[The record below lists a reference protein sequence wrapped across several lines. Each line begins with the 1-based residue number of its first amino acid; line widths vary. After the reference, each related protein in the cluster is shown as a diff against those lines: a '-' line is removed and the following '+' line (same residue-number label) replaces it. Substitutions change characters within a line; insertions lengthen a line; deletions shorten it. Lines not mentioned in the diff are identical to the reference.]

1 MKINAP
7 VLLVRK
13 QVCLQN
19 IRRMHKK
26 TIQRNIILRPHFKT
40 HQSEEVSRWFKDHN
54 IHQITVSSLEMAWF
68 FIKKGW
74 QDITLA
80 IPLNP
85 NWTNEINSIPEEV
98 TINLLAD
105 SLESIRSF
113 SAQLKKD
120 CNLFLKIDV
129 GYHRCGMNPEN
140 TREIEKVLEFI
151 KQCKHLTFN
160 GFLTHA
166 GQSYHAQ
173 NKDEIRRIYKLS
185 LEKLLHLKNHFS
197 PFSDELILSY
207 GDTPSCS
214 IVDDF
219 SGLNEIRAGNFIYY
233 DLMQLN
239 LGSCSKENIA
249 VCLAAPVL
257 SLHPERNEILLH
269 AGAVHLSKEQLQ
281 INKKGIFGLI
291 VQCDENGWQFI
302 DENAYLVSLSQEH
315 GIVQASKELISS
327 LSPGDTLG
335 IIPVHSC
342 LTANLMKDKTQ
353 FI

>member
-1 MKINAP
+1 MKIVAP
-7 VLLVRK
+7 VLLVKK

-19 IRRMHKK
+19 IRRMHAK

-40 HQSEEVSRWFKDHN
+40 HQSEEVGRWFMDHN
-54 IHQITVSSLEMAWF
+54 IHKITVSSLEMAWF

-74 QDITLA
+74 KDITIAL
-80 IPLNP
+80 PLNP
-85 NWTNEINSIPEEV
+85 NWTNEINSIPEDV
-98 TINLLAD
+98 TINLLAE

-113 SAQLKKD
+113 SGHLKKD
-120 CNLFLKIDV
+120 CTLFLKIDV
-129 GYHRCGMNPEN
+129 GYHRCGIHPEN
-140 TREIEKVLEFI
+140 TREIEKILEFI
-151 KQCKHLTFN
+151 GQSKHLTFK
-160 GFLTHA
+160 GFLSHA

-173 NKDEIRRIYKLS
+173 NKDEIKRIYKSS

-197 PFSDELILSY
+197 RFSDDLILSY
-207 GDTPSCS
+207 GDTPTCS
-214 IVDDF
+214 IVDNF

-233 DLMQLN
+233 DLMQLK
-239 LGSCSKENIA
+239 LGSCSRENIA

-269 AGAVHLSKEQLQ
+269 AGAVHLSKEQLK
-281 INKKGIFGLI
+281 INGKSIFGLI
-291 VQCDENGWQFI
+291 VKCNEHGWQFI

-315 GIVQASKELISS
+315 GIVHASNEFIRS

-342 LTANLMKDKTQ
+342 LTANLMKDKTLY
-353 FI
+353 I